1 MMNCRLFS
9 KLFFMNLLKRRQ
21 FIIDVLHPGRANVSK
36 ADLKA
41 YVAKQ
46 FNVADPATIV
56 SFGFRTQF
64 GGGRSSG
71 FCLIYENQSYLKM
84 FEPRYRQIRAGLK
97 QKVERSRKQMKE
109 AKNRGKKVWGTGRRA
124 ALKKE
129 RRAAAQE

>member
-1 MMNCRLFS
+1 MKRVSLPLIAHIRFPHQNATAFYSNAHTPFS
-9 KLFFMNLLKRRQ
+9 SQ
-21 FIIDVLHPGRANVSK
+21 
-36 ADLKA
+36 A

-46 FNVADPATIV
+46 FNVADPATII

-64 GGGRSSG
+64 GGARSSG
-71 FCLIYENQSYLKM
+71 FCLIYENLQYLKM

-97 QKVERSRKQMKE
+97 SKVEKSRKQLKE

>member
-1 MMNCRLFS
+1 M
-9 KLFFMNLLKRRQ
+9 
-21 FIIDVLHPGRANVSK
+21 G
-36 ADLKA
+36 DLKGYIA
-41 YVAKQ
+41 NQ
-46 FNVADPATIV
+46 FDVADPSTII

-64 GGGRSSG
+64 GGGRSTG

-129 RRAAAQE
+129 RRAALKNKPFSTCDKTKNFLSRDLISLIPHMS